1 MGYQRDQRQIPDRSA
16 VVRTGSRMESEEVDR
31 RCLAGVCHQSHWWSE
46 HLAESEMGIGRE
58 EGRKSRLHHTH
69 TFLTGGCGVMRSRV
83 GAQLMNMCVRLT

>member
-31 RCLAGVCHQSHWWSE
+31 RCPAGLCHQSRRLSE

-58 EGRKSRLHHTH
+58 EGRKSQVHHTH
-69 TFLTGGCGVMRSRV
+69 TFLTGGCRVTRSRV
-83 GAQLMNMCVRLT
+83 GAQLMSMCGRLT